1 MSGQFD
7 DFLVSSRAPSGS
19 FQVDSALGG
28 SMRRNVWFGRGGG
41 GSLVE
46 RGGTFWTGVEITSS
60 TRADCCMRGQF
71 FSLGNREL
79 AILAT

>member
-1 MSGQFD
+1 MGRD
-7 DFLVSSRAPSGS
+7 VSSDG
-19 FQVDSALGG
+19 
-28 SMRRNVWFGRGGG
+28 GGG

-46 RGGTFWTGVEITSS
+46 RGGIFWTGAEIPSS
-60 TRADCCMRGQF
+60 TRADCGVRGRF

>member
-1 MSGQFD
+1 
-7 DFLVSSRAPSGS
+7 
-19 FQVDSALGG
+19 
-28 SMRRNVWFGRGGG
+28 MRRNVWFGRGGS

-46 RGGTFWTGVEITSS
+46 RGGIFWTGAEIPSS
-60 TRADCCMRGQF
+60 TRADCGVRGRF